1 MFQNIHKVMY
11 IEVREKGGKYFVILR
26 GEDLYRH
33 EDSKGKQF
41 AHFVSTS
48 KNEANNVAK
57 QFAKQNKCLIRWT
70 SGGNETPE
78 LPTQPDFPHAE
89 G

>member
-1 MFQNIHKVMY
+1 MY
-11 IEVREKGGKYFVILR
+11 VEVREKDAKYFVILR

-33 EDSKGKQF
+33 EDSTGKQR
-41 AHFVSTS
+41 AHFVSIN

-70 SGGNETPE
+70 SGGIETPE

>member
-1 MFQNIHKVMY
+1 MY
-11 IEVREKGGKYFVILR
+11 VEVRKKNSKYYVILR

-33 EDSKGKQF
+33 EDSKGKGF
-41 AHFVSTS
+41 AHFVSTNKDEVS
-48 KNEANNVAK
+48 NVAK

-70 SGGNETPE
+70 SGGTETPE
-78 LPTQPDFPHAE
+78 LPPQPDLPHAE

>member
-1 MFQNIHKVMY
+1 MY

-41 AHFVSTS
+41 AHFVSTNRDEVS
-48 KNEANNVAK
+48 NVAK

-70 SGGNETPE
+70 SGGIETPE

>member
-1 MFQNIHKVMY
+1 MY
-11 IEVREKGGKYFVILR
+11 VEVREKDAKYFVILR

-33 EDSKGKQF
+33 EDSTGKQR
-41 AHFVSTS
+41 AHFVSTN
-48 KNEANNVAK
+48 KNEVGNVAK

-70 SGGNETPE
+70 SGGIETPE
-78 LPTQPDFPHAE
+78 LPSPSDFPHAE

>member
-1 MFQNIHKVMY
+1 MY
-11 IEVREKGGKYFVILR
+11 VEVREKKGKYFVILR
-26 GEDLYRH
+26 H
-33 EDSKGKQF
+33 EDSKEKPT
-41 AHFVSTS
+41 AHFVSTN

-70 SGGNETPE
+70 SGEIETPE

>member
-1 MFQNIHKVMY
+1 MY
-11 IEVREKGGKYFVILR
+11 VEVREKDAKYFVILR

-48 KNEANNVAK
+48 KDEANNVAK

-78 LPTQPDFPHAE
+78 LPTQPDSPGAE

>member
-1 MFQNIHKVMY
+1 MY
-11 IEVREKGGKYFVILR
+11 IEVREKSGKYYVILR

-33 EDSKGKQF
+33 EDSTGKQR
-41 AHFVSTS
+41 AHFVSIN

-57 QFAKQNKCLIRWT
+57 QFAKQNKCLIRFT